1 MLTLEEGSALSSL
14 VAFGSSCSCLST
26 SLPTC
31 KVMLLAAESD
41 VAKALRTA
49 GFPEVESKISPEN
62 VCNKVLTGIQKR
74 LLKMDDMLT
83 KLAAHPESSLIKKIL
98 LFSEMYI

>member
-1 MLTLEEGSALSSL
+1 MLLPLHFLAHLRGD
-14 VAFGSSCSCLST
+14 AFGPELAGNQPS
-26 SLPTC
+26 PEE
-31 KVMLLAAESD
+31 AAESD

-98 LFSEMYI
+98 LFSDMYI